1 MIANLNCGAL
11 GVSARGATILSLLLV
26 GCQQP
31 EPPEVSSAPPG
42 VTKPADRWL
51 GRWEGVEG
59 TYLEITKTDDRYV
72 IEIKDLDKTNVYQG
86 LAFTDGIAFTRDG
99 KTETIHARSGEQTGM
114 KWLASKKNCVVI
126 RYGEGYCRD

>member
-1 MIANLNCGAL
+1 MTSRTCGAL
-11 GVSARGATILSLLLV
+11 GVNALGITMLSLLLT

-31 EPPEVSSAPPG
+31 ETPDASSTSPVAA
-42 VTKPADRWL
+42 KPADRWL

-59 TYLEITKTDDRYV
+59 TYLEITKTDDRYA

-86 LAFTDGIAFTRDG
+86 MAFSDGIAFTRDG
-99 KTETIHARSGEQTGM
+99 KTETIHAGHGEQTGM
-114 KWLASKKNCVVI
+114 KWLTTKKNCVVI